1 MSGLSRVPNSKVI
14 SVFGLCTLLLSACAP
29 APTEQAFND
38 PYEAQNRER
47 HAFNKRID
55 PGKGSGGGAY
65 KAVPAP
71 ARTGV
76 SNFANNIRLPS
87 MAIQNLLQF
96 DVEGLAQNSFRFAI
110 NSTFGIAGLFDP
122 ATAIGLNEDLTGF
135 GQTLDVWGVGQGAYL
150 ELPVLGPST
159 ERDAVGGV
167 VDLVTNPYFYV
178 TGTGG
183 TVVGLLALIGDRL
196 NDRVRYANTIES
208 VLYDS
213 EDSYAQS
220 RLIYLQ
226 NREFELRRDTE
237 EETYFDPYS
246 DSEDN
251 ITSENPAAAVAG
263 ADFTDP
269 YFDPYS
275 DPYADPY
282 DP

>member
-1 MSGLSRVPNSKVI
+1 MSIFRSLSNPICIGSLGAV
-14 SVFGLCTLLLSACAP
+14 LSLTGCAP
-29 APTEQAFND
+29 QPNGQAIND
-38 PYEAQNRER
+38 PYEVENRER
-47 HAFNKRID
+47 HTFNKSID

-65 KAVPAP
+65 AIIPSP

-122 ATAIGLNEDLTGF
+122 ATAIGLDEDLTGF
-135 GQTLDVWGVGQGAYL
+135 GQTLDVWGVGPGAYL

-167 VDLVTNPYFYV
+167 VDLITNPYFYV

-213 EDSYAQS
+213 EDSYTQS
-220 RLIYLQ
+220 RLIYVQ
-226 NREFELRRDTE
+226 NREFELKRDTE

-246 DSEDN
+246 DSEGEIQSD
-251 ITSENPAAAVAG
+251 SGAVAAAAP
-263 ADFTDP
+263 DYTDP
-269 YFDPYS
+269 YFDPY
-275 DPYADPY
+275 ADPY
-282 DP
+282 N